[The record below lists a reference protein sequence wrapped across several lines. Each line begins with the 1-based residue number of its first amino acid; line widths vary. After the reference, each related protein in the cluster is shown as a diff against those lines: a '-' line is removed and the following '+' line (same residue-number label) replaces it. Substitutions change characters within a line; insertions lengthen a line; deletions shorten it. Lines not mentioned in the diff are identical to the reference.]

1 MNNIKNII
9 LGDRVLWVAI
19 ALLSIFSFLP
29 VFSASSNLTYVVG
42 HGTPWSHLLKH
53 FIVLVFGFG
62 LMYALHKIPYQY
74 FKGISIL
81 ALPLIILL
89 LIYTASQGN
98 LIEGANANRWI
109 RIPIVGLSFQTS
121 TLASI
126 VLLAYVAHLMSKDN
140 GKMVR
145 LNASIIPLWF
155 PVFLV
160 ILLILPANL
169 STAALLFFMV
179 LILVFL
185 GGYPIKY
192 LLGLMGMG
200 FIMAVL
206 FILIAKAYPDMVPNR
221 VDTWISRI
229 ENFNNA
235 EDISG
240 NYQIERAKTA
250 IATGGLLGVGAG
262 KSVMKNFLPQS
273 SSDFIYAIIV
283 EEFGLVGGTA
293 LILLYLLVLFRIIVI
308 AHKSN
313 TIYGKLLVLGLGLPI
328 VTQAF
333 VNIAVALQ
341 VFPVTGQTLPLISS
355 GGTAAWMTCISFGII
370 LSVSAGQKME
380 SKAVAKSN
388 EDTNENPLIILSE
401 TL

>member
-1 MNNIKNII
+1 MKKKKNII
-9 LGDRVLWVAI
+9 LGDRVLWVAL

-42 HGTPWSHLLKH
+42 QGTPWGHLLKH
-53 FIVLVFGFG
+53 FIVLFFGFG
-62 LMYALHKIPYQY
+62 LMYGLHKIPYQY

-81 ALPLIILL
+81 ALPLVILL

-98 LIEGANANRWI
+98 LIAGANANRWI

-126 VLLAYVAHLMSKDN
+126 VLLAYVAHLMSKEN
-140 GKMVR
+140 PKLYR
-145 LNASIIPLWF
+145 LKTSILPLWL
-155 PVFLV
+155 PVILV
-160 ILLILPANL
+160 TLLILPANL
-169 STAALLFFMV
+169 STAAVLFFMV

-192 LLGLMGMG
+192 LMGMLG
-200 FIMAVL
+200 VGLFMALMFVL
-206 FILIAKAYPDMVPNR
+206 LAKAYPDWFPNR
-221 VDTWISRI
+221 IDTWINRI
-229 ENFNNA
+229 ENFA
-235 EDISG
+235 SADDKVG

-250 IATGGLLGVGAG
+250 IATGGLLGLGAG

-293 LILLYLLVLFRIIVI
+293 LILLYLVVLFRIVVI
-308 AHKSN
+308 AHKSD
-313 TIYGKLLVLGLGLPI
+313 TVYGKLLVLGLGLPI
-328 VTQAF
+328 IIQAF
-333 VNIAVALQ
+333 INIAVALQ

-355 GGTAAWMTCISFGII
+355 GGTAAWMTCIAFGMI
-370 LSVSAGQKME
+370 LSVSASQKIE
-380 SKAVAKSN
+380 SNSL
-388 EDTNENPLIILSE
+388 EDADNNNENPLTILSE